1 MFRTIK
7 IIVLFFFVISQ
18 VACKKYLDTKPTDF
32 ISPENY
38 YNTEGEAATA
48 LLGLYTV
55 FNDNGNGLYGGTLA
69 SWVVVPTD
77 EVYRN
82 SNAGINC
89 LSYDATDVTIS
100 NYWNQCYRYINN
112 CNSFLENIDKP
123 TMDSTRREVFRGEA
137 LFLRAYIYFLLTSQF
152 GDVPLKLTSTQSV
165 YGVNVAFTSSKEI
178 YAQIL
183 KDMTTA
189 EGKVYDVDASKQ
201 QPMRV
206 SKQVVRGILARVNL
220 YMAGY
225 PLLDVARYQD
235 ARDWAKKVVD
245 ANKNALLNDYTQ
257 LWINI
262 AKDAYYLPENM
273 WEAEFQAPQPPY
285 FRASGW
291 GGQGGIGIACPS
303 TNIDVGYVL
312 DWYKVTYSLSDRY
325 RTDSADVRYNWN
337 IAPFYY
343 RVTSGTWETPRDSLN
358 TTQALRVQKVIDKN
372 PGKLRRKYELV
383 RPATGSS
390 GMNFPILRYA
400 DVLLMYAE
408 AENELNGPNSTAINL
423 LNLTRTRAGCTK
435 LYSTSASNTYFL
447 ISDKESFRKAIQE
460 ERSRELCFEYVRRN
474 DLIRW
479 GIYQQTLLDEA
490 TKFTANNYQ
499 VGMVAVYNRI
509 AEKYNLLPI
518 PLSEISLNKL
528 AKQNIGW

>member
-1 MFRTIK
+1 MFRYIK
-7 IIVLFFFVISQ
+7 IVLLILLITSQ
-18 VACKKYLDTKPTDF
+18 VACKKYLETKPNDF

-38 YNTEGEAATA
+38 YNTESEATSA
-48 LLGLYTV
+48 LLGLYTA
-55 FNDNGNGLYGGTLA
+55 FNDNGSGLYGGTLS

-82 SNAGINC
+82 SNSGINC

-112 CNSFLENIDKP
+112 CNYFLENIDKP
-123 TMDSTRREVFRGEA
+123 NMDKSRREVYRAEA

-152 GDVPLKLTSTQSV
+152 GDVPLKLSSTQSV
-165 YGVNVAFTSSKEI
+165 YGVNIPFTASKDI
-178 YAQIL
+178 YNQIL

-189 EGKVYDVDASKQ
+189 ESKVYDVDPSKQ

-245 ANKNALLNDYTQ
+245 DNKNNLLSDYTQ

-273 WEAEFQAPQPPY
+273 WEAEFQVSQQPF

-291 GGQGGIGIACPS
+291 GGQAGIGIACPS
-303 TNIDVGYVL
+303 TNNEVGYVL
-312 DWYKVTYSLSDRY
+312 DWYKVTYSLSERY
-325 RTDSADVRYNWN
+325 RTDTADVRYNWN
-337 IAPFYY
+337 IASFYY
-343 RVTSGTWETPRDSLN
+343 RGSSGTFETSRDSLN
-358 TTQALRVQKVIDKN
+358 STQAQRLQKVIDKN
-372 PGKLRRKYELV
+372 PGKLRRKYEVV
-383 RPATGSS
+383 RPANGTS

-408 AENELNGPNSTAINL
+408 AENELNGPTTTAINL
-423 LNLTRTRAGCTK
+423 LNLTRVRAGCTK
-435 LYSTSASNTYFL
+435 FYSDNTTGYFAITDQASFV
-447 ISDKESFRKAIQE
+447 KAIQD

-479 GIYQQTLLDEA
+479 GIYQQTLLAEGD
-490 TKFTANNYQ
+490 KFTSNKYQ
-499 VGMVAVYNRI
+499 TGMSLVYGRI
-509 AEKYNLLPI
+509 TEKYNLLPI
-518 PLSEISLNKL
+518 PMSEISLNNL